1 MHRSSRTPR
10 DAGREFHRN
19 PLASASRRNS
29 TSTSETSRNRNPR
42 NLGVR
47 PTLIAVASTLAFV
60 MAACQDASAP
70 DQSQLTS
77 PPETPAVSSIVKNPI
92 PDEYIVVLEDG
103 VSDVDGRAKGLLNAH
118 GGNLHATYRAALKGF
133 SAHMSARAAEAI
145 ANDPD
150 VAYVEPDEKFA
161 LASTQT

>member
-29 TSTSETSRNRNPR
+29 TSTGKPPRSRNPLNR
-42 NLGVR
+42 GAH
-47 PTLIAVASTLAFV
+47 PTLIGVFIATVFT

-70 DQSQLTS
+70 DQNQLTS
-77 PPETPAVSSIVKNPI
+77 SPEIPAASSIVKNPI

-103 VSDVDGRAKGLLNAH
+103 VVDVDGGA
-118 GGNLHATYRAALKGF
+118 
-133 SAHMSARAAEAI
+133 
-145 ANDPD
+145 
-150 VAYVEPDEKFA
+150 
-161 LASTQT
+161 